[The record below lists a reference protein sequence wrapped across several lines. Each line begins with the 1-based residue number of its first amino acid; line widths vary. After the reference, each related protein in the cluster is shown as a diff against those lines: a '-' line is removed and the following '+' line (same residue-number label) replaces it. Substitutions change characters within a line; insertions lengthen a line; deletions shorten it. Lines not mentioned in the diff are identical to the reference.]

1 MTLYMRVTSDKYELP
16 LAVADSKR
24 ELAEIQGLSVS
35 AVKSAYSLKT
45 KTYVKVEVED
55 ENEREIH

>member
-35 AVKSAYSLKT
+35 AVRSAYSLKT
-45 KTYVKVEVED
+45 KTYIEVEVED
-55 ENEREIH
+55 ENEREVH